1 MKKFNFIYGAVAA
14 VALIFASC
22 SNEQPKFDDAD
33 AFVAFTKSAVSID
46 EFGGSVEVPVLLT
59 SLGGLE
65 EVEGVSVGTVGI
77 SVDPSS
83 TAVKGVHYEIEGTG
97 NLSFTKDA
105 PTQTIKVKILDN
117 DQFTGDVKLVLTF
130 NNVIGKFNEGKN
142 NTCTITI
149 VDDEHPLGFLLGSY
163 ACQGESNFGGMVE
176 DVITIV
182 KDENDINTVWIGNM
196 VPGGT
201 SKYVY
206 GIVNE
211 DKTEIKI
218 PVAQTI
224 ATSSSY
230 PSILLMGFAY
240 PDYDV
245 IETGGNITAYIVEE
259 DGQIYIVIQ
268 DFYGSQV
275 FDASG
280 ASLGWYELLLGSV
293 WTKQ

>member
-33 AFVAFTKSAVSID
+33 AFVAFTKSTVSID
-46 EFGGSVEVPVLLT
+46 EIGGSVEVPVLLT

-97 NLSFTKDA
+97 NLCFTKDA
-105 PTQTIKVKILDN
+105 PTQSIKVKILDN

-130 NNVIGKFNEGKN
+130 NNVIGKFSEGKN

-163 ACQGESNFGGMVE
+163 ACQGESNFGGVVE

-182 KDENDINTVWIGNM
+182 KDEKDINTVWIGNM

-201 SKYVY
+201 SKQVY

-211 DKTEIKI
+211 DRTEIKI
-218 PVAQTI
+218 PVGQTI

-230 PSILLMGFAY
+230 PSILLNAFAY
-240 PDYDV
+240 PEYDA
-245 IETGGNITAYIVEE
+245 IEAGGNITAYIVEE
-259 DGQIYIVIQ
+259 DGQIYIVIR

-280 ASLGWYELLLGSV
+280 ASLGWFELLLGSV